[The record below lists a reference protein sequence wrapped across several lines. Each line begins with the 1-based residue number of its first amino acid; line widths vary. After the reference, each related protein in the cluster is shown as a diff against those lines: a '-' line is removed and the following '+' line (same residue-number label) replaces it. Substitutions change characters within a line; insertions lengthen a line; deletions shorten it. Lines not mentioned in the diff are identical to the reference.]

1 MTALVGAVQLL
12 IRGQT
17 SETKASLVP
26 SLATSHFYSSTTI
39 MDAGGIGLEHIAVRQ
54 LSHKSDMTSSASVQD
69 VRDVAPP
76 VPSAKRGSAT
86 NLLSAGGTTTAV
98 QEHENETA
106 EIVIVCEPQGT
117 SLMMGGLHPRASL
130 YERPVNL
137 DAAKSAHAEF
147 RQVMRDAGVKVI
159 GSAIW
164 YQPWLC

>member
-1 MTALVGAVQLL
+1 VTDVN
-12 IRGQT
+12 
-17 SETKASLVP
+17 
-26 SLATSHFYSSTTI
+26 
-39 MDAGGIGLEHIAVRQ
+39 GISLEHLAIRQ
-54 LSHKSDMTSSASVQD
+54 LSHKSDMTKSQSVQD

-86 NLLSAGGTTTAV
+86 NLLSGAGTTTAV

-159 GSAIW
+159 GEAFESCCSATAVASLALM
-164 YQPWLC
+164 PSVSGCLGFVLFCRF

>member
-1 MTALVGAVQLL
+1 MAKPAGSGAYRTAIRNTSSSCRTQNAGSMSQLNGALNM
-12 IRGQT
+12 
-17 SETKASLVP
+17 ET
-26 SLATSHFYSSTTI
+26 LATGQMSRKGLRSELTTS
-39 MDAGGIGLEHIAVRQ
+39 Q
-54 LSHKSDMTSSASVQD
+54 SVQD

-76 VPSAKRGSAT
+76 VPTAKRGSAT
-86 NLLSAGGTTTAV
+86 NLLAGSGTTIAV

-147 RQVMRDAGVKVI
+147 RQVMREAGVKVRPLSVAHC
-159 GSAIW
+159 GVGPVSA
-164 YQPWLC
+164 

>member
-1 MTALVGAVQLL
+1 MEHLAISQL
-12 IRGQT
+12 
-17 SETKASLVP
+17 TK
-26 SLATSHFYSSTTI
+26 
-39 MDAGGIGLEHIAVRQ
+39 
-54 LSHKSDMTSSASVQD
+54 KSDMTTSQSVQD

-76 VPSAKRGSAT
+76 VPSVKRGSAI
-86 NLLSAGGTTTAV
+86 NLLSGSGVTTAV

-147 RQVMRDAGVKVI
+147 RQVMRDAGVKVNVRSTHQVRI
-159 GSAIW
+159 VLYSGFQ
-164 YQPWLC
+164 QPASKSGFSCRY